1 MYDWF
6 SVEVNFIKDGLK
18 FGLIAV
24 NFYPFFIYVREKQ
37 LILLVK

>member
-18 FGLIAV
+18 FGLVAV
-24 NFYPFFIYVREKQ
+24 NFYPFFQ
-37 LILLVK
+37 